1 MNCDNTLVTGRQL
14 HPASRAV
21 HITRLLCVDMHTNQP
36 THARTHTRTHTHAH
50 THAHRSLASALHGSA
65 RPVAVLDLRLPR
77 SAVDVNVVPD
87 KRTVM
92 MQCEQEVV
100 HALEQVRCG
109 GSERGAR

>member
-1 MNCDNTLVTGRQL
+1 
-14 HPASRAV
+14 
-21 HITRLLCVDMHTNQP
+21 
-36 THARTHTRTHTHAH
+36 
-50 THAHRSLASALHGSA
+50 
-65 RPVAVLDLRLPR
+65 VAVLDLRLPR